1 MVKRDD
7 GLLPRERDRPTDGQT
22 EKSIGEFL
30 NASKEDDE
38 VAIHETYH
46 GVLRF
51 TLTKIENIAPKKGR
65 LYTVDEGYG
74 GSGWYIRT
82 GRSTRYPTG
91 QSHLVEPTAA
101 IREFIAK
108 HSDGVAFMYKT
119 ARLYGTD

>member
-1 MVKRDD
+1 MVTVM
-7 GLLPRERDRPTDGQT
+7 PFSRENVTDPAEGQT

-30 NASKEDDE
+30 KASKEGDE
-38 VAIHETYH
+38 VAIHETH
-46 GVLRF
+46 QGVLRF
-51 TLTKIENIAPKKGR
+51 TLTTIENIAPKKGR

-91 QSHLVEPTAA
+91 QSHLIEPTAA
-101 IREFIAK
+101 IREFVENYP
-108 HSDGVAFMYKT
+108 DGLAFMYRT